1 MLHKFGFSQY
11 ESKVYEALVSSLQ
24 PMDATMIVKVSGVP
38 KAKIY
43 EVISRL
49 IEKGMVLESIS
60 EKKKLYF
67 ALALPLVIE
76 KLTAE
81 FQSDLEELEARATP
95 KAFIDDQVWSLKANS
110 SIEPQL
116 GQVLQEA
123 TKSIRFSAW
132 KDDIAKYI
140 PLLEAKEQEGVTVEV
155 HVVGEVESNLTN
167 LAYFVPSKEHVTL
180 ERFRLLIVD
189 DREMIF
195 AGVEQREWHAIK
207 TKSQPLVRVFTEFFN
222 HDVLLTVIT
231 SKYINV
237 FMEDE
242 DIMNRLMQLKY

>member
-11 ESKVYEALVSSLQ
+11 ESKVYEALVTSLQ
-24 PMDATMIVKVSGVP
+24 PMDATMVVKISGVP

-49 IEKGMVLESIS
+49 TEKGMVLESIS
-60 EKKKLYF
+60 EKKKLYT

-95 KAFIDDQVWSLKANS
+95 KEFIDDHVWSLKANS

-116 GQVLQEA
+116 SQVLQEA
-123 TKSIRFSAW
+123 TKCIRISGW
-132 KDDIAKYI
+132 KDDIVKYM
-140 PLLEAKEQEGVTVEV
+140 PLLEAKERAGVSVEA
-155 HVVGEVESNLTN
+155 HVVGELPSRLSNIVYL
-167 LAYFVPSKEHVTL
+167 VPSKEHVTL

-195 AGVEQREWHAIK
+195 AGVEQQEWQAIK
-207 TKSQPLVRVFTEFFN
+207 TQSQPLVRVFTEFFN
-222 HDVLLTVIT
+222 HDVLLTIIT
-231 SKYINV
+231 SKYIDV
-237 FMEDE
+237 LMEDK